1 MRCCGPGGVGG
12 AVHRGVSPVGRLHG
26 SCRPQGRR
34 ARRRPRCGRRI
45 GETGDVTEHAPAVR
59 HFASDNYAGVH
70 PEVLAAVAEANV
82 GHVPAYGDDPW
93 TARLQEVVREQL
105 GEHAV
110 AYPVLNGTGANVV
123 ALQAM
128 LPRWGAVVCSEAAH
142 VHTDENGAPE
152 RVGGL
157 KLLTVPA
164 PDGRL
169 TPELVARQAWG
180 FGDVHR
186 AQPGVVSLT
195 QATELGTVYTPQ
207 AVRELCD
214 QAHALGMRVHMD
226 GARLANAA
234 AHLGLPLRALTTD
247 CGVDVLSLG
256 GTKNGL
262 LLGEAVVVLDPEA
275 VAGVEYLRKSDMQ
288 LTSKMRFVSAQLVA
302 LYEGDLWLRSAQH
315 ANAMAA
321 RLRAGIDALGAL
333 QVAQP
338 TEANAVFVRLPAPV
352 AEALRRRW
360 RFYDWDVTDGTVR
373 LMCAFDTTPQD
384 VDELLDAL
392 RHALADGDGAGATRA

>member
-1 MRCCGPGGVGG
+1 MPGPAPSCTTNDGSRPLVRQTG
-12 AVHRGVSPVGRLHG
+12 AVSTP
-26 SCRPQGRR
+26 
-34 ARRRPRCGRRI
+34 
-45 GETGDVTEHAPAVR
+45 APSR

-70 PEVLAAVAEANV
+70 PEVLAAVAAANV

-93 TARLQEVVREQL
+93 TERLQEVVRAQL
-105 GEHAV
+105 GDTAV

-128 LPRWGAVVCSEAAH
+128 LPRWGAVVCTEAAH

-186 AQPGVVSLT
+186 AQPGVVSIT
-195 QATELGTVYTPQ
+195 QATELGTVYTPE
-207 AVRELCD
+207 AVRALCD
-214 QAHALGMRVHMD
+214 QAHELGMRVHLD

-262 LLGEAVVVLDPEA
+262 LLGEAVVVLDPAA
-275 VAGVEYLRKSDMQ
+275 VTGVEYLRKADMQ
-288 LTSKMRFVSAQLVA
+288 LASKLRFVSAQLVA
-302 LYEGDLWLRSAQH
+302 LYEGDLWLRSAQR
-315 ANAMAA
+315 ANAAAA
-321 RLRAGIDALGAL
+321 RLRAGIDALGVL
-333 QVAQP
+333 EVAQP
-338 TEANAVFVRLPAPV
+338 TEANAVFVRLPGRV
-352 AEALRRRW
+352 AAALRRRW
-360 RFYDWDVTDGTVR
+360 RFYDWDATDGTVR
-373 LMCAFDTTPQD
+373 LMCAFDTTDQD
-384 VDELLDAL
+384 VDDLLAALTTALQGGTDA
-392 RHALADGDGAGATRA
+392 G